1 MVSLIGNSPERV
13 VISDPKDVIYYRQVK
28 EYTDQEFDSS
38 RDLKREVEKGH
49 LLVLERSNNIRQ
61 GMNVLRAS
69 PIQVV
74 QKEPVNN
81 AQEIAR
87 ELAPLIAG
95 IVRQELS
102 SYRPAAVEVKPI
114 EAPRTSSFED
124 TVYTPTVTTE
134 GMEGN
139 IAGQKQE
146 VSGAGTND
154 ALAALRK
161 LKK

>member
-1 MVSLIGNSPERV
+1 
-13 VISDPKDVIYYRQVK
+13 
-28 EYTDQEFDSS
+28 
-38 RDLKREVEKGH
+38 
-49 LLVLERSNNIRQ
+49 
-61 GMNVLRAS
+61 MNVLRAS

-146 VSGAGTND
+146 VSGVGTND